1 MQVKATTKVYGI
13 FGHPVSHSLS
23 PVMHNAA
30 FRKLNLDCVYVAFDI
45 HPDNLESATRA
56 IKSMGISG
64 VNVTIPHKERVI
76 SFLDQTAPEVAQT
89 GAVNTV
95 KNEAGK
101 LTGYNT
107 DVQGFLMAINGDLG
121 VTPKGLRVC
130 LLGAGGAARAVLTA
144 LCMTGASEIFI
155 INRTLHKAM
164 TLASEF
170 RKSYKRIT
178 IESYAL
184 EDTGSVE
191 RSLRLADLLINATST
206 GMEGAASLELRLE
219 LLPKQSLVYDLVYKP
234 KQTALLKKAK
244 ELGLKSAGGISM
256 LLYQGAKSLEIW
268 TGETAPIDE
277 MRKAIELT

>member
-1 MQVKATTKVYGI
+1 MHVRATTKVYGI

-23 PVMHNAA
+23 PIMHNAA

-45 HPDNLESATRA
+45 HPDNLDSATCA

-64 VNVTIPHKERVI
+64 VNVTIPHKERII
-76 SFLDQTAPEVAQT
+76 SLLDGTSREVALT

-95 KNEAGK
+95 KNENGN

-107 DVQGFLMAINGDLG
+107 DVDGFLKAIKEDLG
-121 VTPKGLRVC
+121 VMPTDLRVF

-144 LCMTGASEIFI
+144 LCMNGASEIYL
-155 INRTLHKAM
+155 INRTLDKANA
-164 TLASEF
+164 LASEF
-170 RKSYKRIT
+170 KKSYKDVS
-178 IESYAL
+178 IEPYAL

-191 RSLRLADLLINATST
+191 RSMRTADLLVNASSS
-206 GMEGAASLELRLE
+206 GMEGVPSIAVQLE

-234 KQTALLKKAK
+234 RDTALLSKAK

-256 LLYQGAKSLEIW
+256 LLYQGAKSFEIW
-268 TGETAPIDE
+268 TGKVAPVDE
-277 MRKAIELT
+277 MRKALEI